1 MDQQGKTILW
11 EILSVALSLFFIS
24 LTHFLSLPPSLLIY
38 FSLWIS
44 LSLPIYLS
52 LSVSIIISPSPPVSA
67 HGLTLGQTVMSRS
80 YALTIHKTNSINSV
94 CWGHSV
100 WRTIYEFNHNFGKN
114 TFNINI
120 RRFSIFAH
128 FKLI

>member
-67 HGLTLGQTVMSRS
+67 HSLTLGQTVLSRS
-80 YALTIHKTNSINSV
+80 YALTIHKTNSINFV
-94 CWGHSV
+94 IEDIQFGEQYMNLT
-100 WRTIYEFNHNFGKN
+100 TISGK
-114 TFNINI
+114 TP
-120 RRFSIFAH
+120 
-128 FKLI
+128 LILTSEDFQYLLILS